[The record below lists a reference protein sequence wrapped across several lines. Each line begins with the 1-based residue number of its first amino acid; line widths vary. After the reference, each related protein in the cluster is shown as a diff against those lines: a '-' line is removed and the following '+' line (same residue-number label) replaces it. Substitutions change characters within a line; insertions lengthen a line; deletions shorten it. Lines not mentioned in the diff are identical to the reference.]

1 MGPLTN
7 WAGNQQYSATAL
19 LHPRTLTEL
28 RRLVAD
34 TAALRI
40 LNTGHTFNEM
50 ADCDVLV
57 GLDQLEGACA
67 IEVNRKTLSVVVGP
81 AVTYA
86 QLAVA
91 LEAEDLAL
99 ANMAS
104 LPHISVAGAIATGTH
119 GSGDRLGNLATSV
132 RAVRLLTSEGEE
144 IEIGMSDRCFPGV
157 VIHLGALGIVLGVTL
172 AVEPSYQLRQDVYL
186 GMDWGTLA
194 ENLDAISSAGRS
206 VSVFHDFGEQARE
219 VWVKRDPQ
227 AESDLIS
234 ELFGAVAAAAP
245 RNPVPGGD
253 PVNCTPQLGV
263 PGPWHERLPHFRSG
277 FTPSAGDEIQS
288 EYFVAREDGPA
299 AIDALRELGDVI
311 QPILYVAEMR
321 TVAADDLWLSGQYHR
336 DSIALHFTWRRQPEA
351 VASACAEIERTLAP
365 FSPRAHWGKASSLSA
380 GAIAESF
387 PRLADFLT
395 LRDELDPSGKFLNT
409 WLCDRLF
416 GGR

>member
-1 MGPLTN
+1 M
-7 WAGNQQYSATAL
+7 
-19 LHPRTLTEL
+19 
-28 RRLVAD
+28 
-34 TAALRI
+34 
-40 LNTGHTFNEM
+40 
-50 ADCDVLV
+50 LV
-57 GLDQLEGACA
+57 GLDQLEGAWA
-67 IEVNRKTLSVVVGP
+67 IEVHRETLTVAVGP

-144 IEIGMSDRCFPGV
+144 IEIGVSDRRFPGV

-227 AESDLIS
+227 AESGLAASCSVRWRRRPRAIPCP
-234 ELFGAVAAAAP
+234 VAI
-245 RNPVPGGD
+245 R
-253 PVNCTPQLGV
+253 
-263 PGPWHERLPHFRSG
+263 
-277 FTPSAGDEIQS
+277 
-288 EYFVAREDGPA
+288 
-299 AIDALRELGDVI
+299 
-311 QPILYVAEMR
+311 
-321 TVAADDLWLSGQYHR
+321 
-336 DSIALHFTWRRQPEA
+336 SIAR
-351 VASACAEIERTLAP
+351 
-365 FSPRAHWGKASSLSA
+365 LS
-380 GAIAESF
+380 
-387 PRLADFLT
+387 
-395 LRDELDPSGKFLNT
+395 
-409 WLCDRLF
+409 
-416 GGR
+416 